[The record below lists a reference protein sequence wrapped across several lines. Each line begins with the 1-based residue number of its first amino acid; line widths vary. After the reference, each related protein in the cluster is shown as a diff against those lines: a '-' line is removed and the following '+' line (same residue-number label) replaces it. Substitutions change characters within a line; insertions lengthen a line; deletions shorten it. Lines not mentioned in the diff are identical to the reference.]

1 MGAARGA
8 PQDFWGAI
16 FSVQFFP
23 DHEQLVEE
31 TALGELQF
39 TNEHLVT
46 GTIP

>member
-1 MGAARGA
+1 MGAARDT

-16 FSVQFFP
+16 FSSYFFP
-23 DHEQLVEE
+23 DHQQLVEE

-46 GTIP
+46 VTIP